1 MKKYTLTSQALG
13 ALLLIAAV
21 DVASPRPA
29 AAAAPAAAPGPKATL
44 MRLNGAVDKLL
55 RSKTEPGTEAD
66 KRVRNEI
73 RDRASDLFDYT
84 ELCKRALGEHWA
96 KMAEKQRT
104 DFVAT
109 LQELIERNYIRQ
121 LRTNLDYEV
130 TYGEEQVEGPEAKI
144 ATQIKI
150 RTKGK
155 STNATID
162 YRMLQGARGWLVYD
176 VITDEVSLVRNYR
189 SQFQRII
196 ASSGYDGLLNRM
208 KTKLSEEKEK
218 EAKEEKE
225 RTAAPAPAAAPKG

>member
-1 MKKYTLTSQALG
+1 MKKYTLTSQLLG
-13 ALLLIAAV
+13 ALLLVAAV
-21 DVASPRPA
+21 EVPSPRPA
-29 AAAAPAAAPGPKATL
+29 AAAPAAATGPKATL

-55 RSKTEPGTEAD
+55 RSKTEAGTEAD

-73 RDRASDLFDYT
+73 RDRASELFDYT
-84 ELCKRALGEHWA
+84 ELCKRALGEHWP

-130 TYGEEQVEGPEAKI
+130 SYGEESVEGTEAKI
-144 ATQIKI
+144 STQIKI

-162 YRMLQGARGWLVYD
+162 YRMVMGPRGWLVYD

-208 KTKLSEEKEK
+208 KTKLTEEKEK

-225 RTAAPAPAAAPKG
+225 RNAAPPPKG